1 MKRRIVTLLLMLIF
15 VLQPYAQQR
24 KSATRKA
31 TTTKVAKKTVQT
43 KRKTTTAKKKTAV
56 GKTTSIK
63 GLQNEREKVKKQI
76 QQQQQ
81 RLRANE
87 RDVKKRLQN
96 LMVINSEIEGKRKTI
111 DSIDHEI
118 DSLNADIR
126 KLDRELAKLKKEL
139 TDKKDKY
146 VKSMRYMHRNSSIQS
161 QLMFVFSAKNFTQ
174 MYRRMRFMREYAGYQ
189 RTQGEMVKKKQA
201 EVTQKQRELRASK
214 RQKERLLSR
223 GKQEQKQLLAKQD
236 EQEKVVSTLK
246 KQQKTIQSV
255 IAQQQKKDA
264 ELNAEIDRLI
274 AIELERQRAIAE
286 AKRKAEEKALR
297 EAEAKGKSKGKS
309 TASEKNVKP
318 GDKYITPEDRR
329 ISGSFESN
337 KGRLPIPVVGQ
348 YKIVSRFGQYNVAGL
363 RNVTLDNKGINIM
376 VKPGTQVRSI
386 FDGEVSGIF
395 SYGGSTVVMVRHGS
409 YISVYCNVTG
419 VSVRKGQR
427 VATRQV
433 IGRVDNTNV
442 LQFQLRRETKKLNPS
457 AWLGR

>member
-126 KLDRELAKLKKEL
+126 KLDRQLAKLKKEL
-139 TDKKDKY
+139 ADKKDKY

-201 EVTQKQRELRASK
+201 EVTQKQRELRTSK
-214 RQKERLLSR
+214 RHKERLLDR
-223 GKQEQKQLLAKQD
+223 GKQEQKQLQAKQD
-236 EQEKVVSTLK
+236 EQERVVSTLK
-246 KQQKTIQSV
+246 KQQKTIQSI
-255 IAQQQKKDA
+255 IAQQQKKNA

-286 AKRKAEEKALR
+286 AKRK
-297 EAEAKGKSKGKS
+297 AEAKGKSKGKS

-337 KGRLPIPVVGQ
+337 KGRLPVPVVGQ
-348 YKIVSRFGQYNVAGL
+348 YKVVSRFGQYNVAGL

-419 VSVRKGQR
+419 ITVRKGQR
-427 VATRQV
+427 VTTRQV